1 MKPADAAIPPALWR
15 EAQQWVVRLASG
27 QVTAGEGQAF
37 SRWCRQSRLHATA
50 FAQARS
56 VWRELEPAARRVAH
70 RDTLGPAGRGWA
82 RWRAPKAGGPVLAR
96 RAFLGTAAA
105 AGAAYLALRPP
116 LGLWPGLA
124 EMGADFRTATGEQ
137 REIQLAGDVQVLMN
151 TQTRLS
157 APAPGALTLHSGEA
171 EFALGSRPPGAAPL
185 RVRAGQGTVVA
196 RTGRFN
202 VRSIG
207 DRLCVTCMRGEVEV
221 EFGAR
226 TVSLRADQ
234 QLALGPGE
242 RGQVEPASPAALA
255 WQRRLLVFNKVPLS
269 EVVDEVNRYRPGRLV
284 LMGDALGRNLVQA
297 SFPLERLDDV
307 VALIRDAYGASVT
320 HLPGGVVVL
329 RPA

>member
-70 RDTLGPAGRGWA
+70 RETLAPAGRGRPA
-82 RWRAPKAGGPVLAR
+82 LAR

-105 AGAAYLALRPP
+105 PGAVYLAQRPP

-124 EMGADFRTATGEQ
+124 EMGADFHTATGEQ

-196 RTGRFN
+196 RAGRFN
-202 VRSIG
+202 VRSLG

-221 EFGAR
+221 EYGAR
-226 TVSLRADQ
+226 TVSLGADQ

-269 EVVDEVNRYRPGRLV
+269 EVVDEVNRYRRGRLV